1 MSYTK
6 LKLSPATLKFV
17 LNWAFPPWMG
27 AGVRI
32 QELSNDF
39 KYAKVVM
46 PLRIY
51 NRNYVG
57 THFGGSLYSMCDPV
71 YMLQLLN
78 ILGSE
83 FIVWDMAASIKYNK
97 PGRGAVY
104 ADFVIH
110 DELIASLKMLAAG
123 EKKVIDLP
131 VEVKDHDYDV
141 VATIIKTLYIK
152 RKQE

>member
-1 MSYTK
+1 
-6 LKLSPATLKFV
+6 
-17 LNWAFPPWMG
+17 
-27 AGVRI
+27 
-32 QELSNDF
+32 
-39 KYAKVVM
+39 M

-83 FIVWDMAASIKYNK
+83 FIVWDMSASIKYIK
-97 PGRGAVY
+97 PGRGAVH
-104 ADFVIH
+104 ADFVIK
-110 DELIASLKMLAAG
+110 DELIASLKMLGAG

-152 RKQE
+152 RKQ